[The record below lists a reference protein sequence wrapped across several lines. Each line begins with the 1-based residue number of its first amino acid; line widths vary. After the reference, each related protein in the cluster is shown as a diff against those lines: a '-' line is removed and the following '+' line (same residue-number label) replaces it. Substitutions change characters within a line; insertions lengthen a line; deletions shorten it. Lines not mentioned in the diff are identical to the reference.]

1 MGLSDRR
8 PQTRPQDMMDRQQIL
23 SGPLRAA
30 TATREEGKA
39 VSYAESV
46 EWGKGEGGVMGDV
59 KMVEQA
65 GREGRGKTGSQLLPS
80 LGQGRRSAR

>member
-1 MGLSDRR
+1 MLGAQRR
-8 PQTRPQDMMDRQQIL
+8 QAADTPAGYGGAYGADKALCGIMDRQQIPAGL
-23 SGPLRAA
+23 LRAA

-46 EWGKGEGGVMGDV
+46 EWGKGEGGGMGDV

-65 GREGRGKTGSQLLPS
+65 GREGRGIL
-80 LGQGRRSAR
+80 R